1 MKSPASLPKGAA
13 FDTAYAK
20 GSAVAG
26 PFFIVR
32 CVPNSS
38 GVTRWGFAVGKKQW
52 KRATD
57 RNRIRRR
64 LRAIAQLT
72 NTATPLDIIVTARA
86 RSERAEFAQLVVA
99 LRRQLLSAQKSVS
112 SRE

>member
-1 MKSPASLPKGAA
+1 MKSPASLSKGAA
-13 FDTAYAK
+13 FDTAYEE

-64 LRAIAQLT
+64 LRAIAQLVDST
-72 NTATPLDIIVTARA
+72 MPLDIIVTARA
-86 RSERAEFAQLVVA
+86 PSERAEFAQLVVA
-99 LRRQLLSAQKSVS
+99 LRRQLLSAQNSVS
-112 SRE
+112 PRE